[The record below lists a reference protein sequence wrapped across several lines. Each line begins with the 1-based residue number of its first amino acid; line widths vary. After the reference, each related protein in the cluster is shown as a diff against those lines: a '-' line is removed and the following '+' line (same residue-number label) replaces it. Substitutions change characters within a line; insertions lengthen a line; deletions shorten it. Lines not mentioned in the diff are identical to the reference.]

1 MTPNSLLEINLT
13 ALAENVRQI
22 QAFLSPGTEL
32 CAVVKAN
39 AYGLGAAIMAPEL
52 QRLGVNW
59 QAVYDPFQAEEI
71 LQAGVSTNIL
81 ILMPMMDI
89 DPDSLLAVAAKAR
102 RIHCTVHGV
111 EQMRS
116 LAEAAKRLDV
126 MLPVH
131 IELDTGMSR
140 GGQLVGSV
148 NQLIA
153 AIRSSPNLLLAGIFT
168 HPSSADSD
176 AECTEK
182 QLADFDRATVDLPK
196 SIIHHFAN
204 TWATIA
210 DKRYH
215 RQMVRVGLGLW
226 GYPSAG
232 TWTTVEH
239 NGIRLRPVARWVSR
253 IVHIKNVS
261 ADCAVGYGQTFHTT
275 RPTRI
280 GIIPLGY
287 ADGYPLLLSNR
298 GIVRIGPNLQLVPL
312 IGRVN
317 MDQIIVDLT
326 DVADVSIGT
335 KAEIISDDPTAP
347 NAMHKLAELAQSHPY
362 EMLCRISTRV
372 QRKYLK

>member
-22 QAFLSPGTEL
+22 RAFLSPGTEL

-39 AYGLGAAIMAPEL
+39 AYGLGAPVIAPEL

-71 LQAGVSTNIL
+71 LQAGVSANIL
-81 ILMPMMDI
+81 ILMPMIEI
-89 DPDSLLAVAAKAR
+89 DPSSQLAVAAKAGCV
-102 RIHCTVHGV
+102 HCTVHGI
-111 EQMRS
+111 EQMHR
-116 LAEAAKRLDV
+116 LAEAAKRLNV
-126 MLPVH
+126 VLPVH
-131 IELDTGMSR
+131 VELDTGMSR

-148 NQLIA
+148 DQLIE
-153 AIRSSPNLLLAGIFT
+153 AIRSTPTLSLAGIFT

-176 AECTEK
+176 AKCTET

-232 TWTTVEH
+232 TWAAAEQ
-239 NGIRLRPVARWVSR
+239 NGIRLRPVARWVSH
-253 IVHIKNVS
+253 IVHVKDLPAKS
-261 ADCAVGYGQTFHTT
+261 PVGYGQTFKTA

-287 ADGYPLLLSNR
+287 ADGYPLLLSNL
-298 GIVRIGPNLQLVPL
+298 GIVRTGPNLQPATL

-317 MDQIIVDLT
+317 MDQIIIDLT
-326 DVADVSIGT
+326 DAPLATIGT
-335 KAEIISDDPTAP
+335 KVEIISNDPAAP

-362 EMLCRISTRV
+362 EMLCRISNRV
-372 QRKYLK
+372 LRKYL